1 MGSRLDDAEIERLYL
16 RLEKPLFNV
25 VYRWLWQAEEAHDLV
40 QEAFVR
46 LFRMRDRIEPAT
58 VEALVYRIALN
69 LARNRRRARRLW
81 RWVALEAAPDAPA
94 PAPGADEALS
104 AEERRRAVRA
114 AVDALPEKLRA
125 VVTLCEPA
133 HMSYQEAAAVI
144 EIPAGT
150 VASRRNAAMK
160 RLEAA
165 LGPLYADPEEGDDDP
180 PPRPV

>member
-46 LFRMRDRIEPAT
+46 LVRMRDRIEPAT

-81 RWVALEAAPDAPA
+81 RWVGLEAAPDAPA
-94 PAPGADEALS
+94 PAPGAD
-104 AEERRRAVRA
+104 
-114 AVDALPEKLRA
+114 
-125 VVTLCEPA
+125 
-133 HMSYQEAAAVI
+133 
-144 EIPAGT
+144 
-150 VASRRNAAMK
+150 
-160 RLEAA
+160 
-165 LGPLYADPEEGDDDP
+165 
-180 PPRPV
+180 